1 MPLPRDRAWFAAKR
15 YGWGWGLPL
24 RWQGWV
30 VMGGFVAALI
40 AGAPLARNE
49 AAVFVGYS
57 LALALVLFG
66 ICYWKGEQP
75 RWRWGKEK

>member
-1 MPLPRDRAWFAAKR
+1 
-15 YGWGWGLPL
+15 
-24 RWQGWV
+24 
-30 VMGGFVAALI
+30 MGGFVAALI